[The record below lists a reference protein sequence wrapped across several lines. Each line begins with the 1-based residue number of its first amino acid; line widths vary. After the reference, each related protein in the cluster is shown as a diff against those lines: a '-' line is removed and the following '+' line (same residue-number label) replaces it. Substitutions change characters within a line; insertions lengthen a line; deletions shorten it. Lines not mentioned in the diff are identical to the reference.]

1 MRLRGCCCVARDHG
15 LLCVASTGWKDPA
28 VVRLS
33 GAAPVVWM
41 AVRGVPT
48 VASAIVCSSSAL
60 AASVLHHDGI
70 PGRRLYVITIS
81 PHSVHVNNAAS
92 HRNGHTV
99 IIRGVG
105 GL

>member
-1 MRLRGCCCVARDHG
+1 MRLRGCCCVARITAYSAWR
-15 LLCVASTGWKDPA
+15 VRGWKDPA

-48 VASAIVCSSSAL
+48 VASAIMCSSSAL

-81 PHSVHVNNAAS
+81 PHSVHVNNAVW
-92 HRNGHTV
+92 HRNGRTV

-105 GL
+105 RL